1 MNPLFH
7 ELEKYNG
14 WRKYLDL
21 SSIHMPEREYGE
33 RYKIHFSF
41 YYDAPK
47 YFGKT
52 KKTLHVSVFDTG
64 YVTAKDA
71 GAQLKNFNEYFQQ
84 IKSSLNTPNLLT
96 EIETALESSLES
108 VKDAVLLKV
117 HKYLSEKV

>member
-14 WRKYLDL
+14 WRKYFDL
-21 SSIHMPEREYGE
+21 SSVHMPERKYGE
-33 RYKIHFSF
+33 CYKIYFSF

-52 KKTLHVSVFDTG
+52 KRALKTVVFDTG
-64 YVTAKDA
+64 YVSIISA
-71 GAQLKNFNEYFQQ
+71 GGQLKNIDQCIQQ
-84 IKSSLNTPNLLT
+84 IKSHLNAPNLLP
-96 EIETALESSLES
+96 EIEAALESSLES

-117 HKYLSEKV
+117 HKYLSEKG

>member
-21 SSIHMPEREYGE
+21 SSIHMPERKYGE
-33 RYKIHFSF
+33 DYKIYFCF

-47 YFGKT
+47 YFGKI
-52 KKTLHVSVFDTG
+52 KRALKTLVFDTN
-64 YVTAKDA
+64 YVYGSDA
-71 GAQLKNFNEYFQQ
+71 REVKKKYEEYLRE
-84 IKSSLNTPNLLT
+84 IKSRLNSPNLLP
-96 EIETALESSLES
+96 EIEAALESSLES